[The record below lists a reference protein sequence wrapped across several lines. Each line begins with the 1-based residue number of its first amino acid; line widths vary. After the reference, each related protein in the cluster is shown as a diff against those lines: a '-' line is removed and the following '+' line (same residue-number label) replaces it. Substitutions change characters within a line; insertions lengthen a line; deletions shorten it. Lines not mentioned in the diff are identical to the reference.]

1 MENILLF
8 VITLV
13 VACWSIPKPMES
25 ITNYNVV
32 MVHGAY
38 ESSKGIAESNGYVE
52 AYNDSSFLGDAYL
65 GKYDGNDRIVKWLS
79 NKVFGEPILVRR
91 AAL

>member
-1 MENILLF
+1 MKNILLF
-8 VITLV
+8 IITLV

-38 ESSKGIAESNGYVE
+38 ESSKGIAESNGYV
-52 AYNDSSFLGDAYL
+52 
-65 GKYDGNDRIVKWLS
+65 
-79 NKVFGEPILVRR
+79 
-91 AAL
+91 